1 MGADPIQTADD
12 ALRAGFNPVP
22 LWPHSKRPVHR
33 DWTKRDPEEA
43 RDAFTQAQRLSLER
57 GDTYPLNIG
66 LLLGNGLVDV
76 DIDHHR
82 TLSLARKLLPETA
95 MRHGRAS
102 SRNSHW
108 WYRVED
114 YDLGL
119 KKYALP
125 DGAVLIEY
133 RSTGG
138 QTMIPPSYNPDHG
151 EDMLWEGEPFG
162 GDEGPATVNGRELH
176 ARVALMAF
184 IATLADAWPQR
195 GGRHDA
201 YLALVGGLLRDADEN
216 GDPRIQPWWGAQIEV
231 VLRLLADATHDE
243 DGGSARVAE
252 SVPSTRAKI
261 LRGDRVQGWPTLAR
275 LLGDDGEA
283 YVESLRRI
291 ASDIETLNGTTRN
304 RVTAR
309 RESDEWWEA
318 GQATSSAPVVEVA
331 SVEEISDGAIAV
343 DGVSEDQ
350 WREDGT
356 DPDDDD
362 PRKRQERGTWRIV
375 RRHEEWLDDAG
386 NLTSPVLPGVVWRD
400 DGVGLLYPGRI
411 NMLYGPSGSG
421 KSLIAMSAGLQE
433 VENGGRT
440 LMIDLEN
447 GYDEIHE
454 RLQALGCPGG
464 QRTPGWAYIEAEQPI
479 ASLQRDSWG
488 QESTSPT
495 GRANRDRFLRDLI
508 DFDPTLIILD
518 GTTTLFT
525 MHGLDP
531 NKATGVDTI
540 TSWLRLLCAH
550 GQRTVLLLDHT
561 NKNPKVGDEPT
572 GSQHKKSM
580 VQGTMLQ
587 VHGESPEVGGQAVT
601 HLYAVKDRPGKV
613 KREGYK
619 DPAGE
624 IRVADVTFHGS
635 QDGSVRVT
643 YEAPDPNN
651 IILDLP
657 GARPGPGR
665 PKADTS
671 RDVAGVLEV
680 FRAAGAGV
688 VMTRAEVDSKMSD
701 PLPELRL
708 KAAIASLRDGG
719 AIEQIGAGR
728 STGYTLRGR

>member
-1 MGADPIQTADD
+1 MGADPIQTAED

-22 LWPHSKRPVHR
+22 LWPRSKRPVLS
-33 DWTKRDPEEA
+33 DWVKRDPEEA
-43 RDAFTQAQRLSLER
+43 REAFEEAQRKVLAR
-57 GDTYPLNIG
+57 GDQYPLNVG
-66 LLLGNGLVDV
+66 LILGRGVV
-76 DIDHHR
+76 DIDLDHHR
-82 TLSLARKLLPETA
+82 TLTLARKLLPATA

-102 SRNSHW
+102 ARNSHW

-125 DGAVLIEY
+125 DGTTLIEY

-138 QTMIPPSYNPDHG
+138 QTMIPPSHNPDHG

-162 GDEGPATVNGRELH
+162 GSEGPAEVKGRELH
-176 ARVALMAF
+176 ARVALIAF
-184 IATLADAWPQR
+184 IATLAEAWPR
-195 GGRHDA
+195 KGGRHDA

-216 GDPRIQPWWGAQIEV
+216 GDPRIQPWWSTSIEAV
-231 VLRLLADATHDE
+231 IGLLADATHDE
-243 DGGSARVAE
+243 DGASARIAE
-252 SVPSTRAKI
+252 SVPSTRRKI

-275 LLGDDGEA
+275 HLGDDGEA

-291 ASDIETLNGTTRN
+291 ASDIEALNGTTRN

-309 RESDEWWEA
+309 KETDEWWEA
-318 GQATSSAPVVEVA
+318 AKPPMVEVTG
-331 SVEEISDGAIAV
+331 VDPVLAV
-343 DGVSEDQ
+343 DGVQEVPENQ

-356 DPDDDD
+356 DPDDED
-362 PRKRQERGTWRIV
+362 PRKREERGTWRMV
-375 RRHEEWLDDAG
+375 RRHDEWLDEDG
-386 NLTSPVLPGVVWRD
+386 NLIAPVQPGVVWRE
-400 DGVGLLYPGRI
+400 DGAGLFYPGRI

-454 RLQALGCPGG
+454 RLQALGQRGG

-488 QESTSPT
+488 QEATSPT
-495 GRANRDRFLRDLI
+495 GRANRDRFRRDL
-508 DFDPTLIILD
+508 DEFDPTLIIID

-550 GQRTVLLLDHT
+550 GKRTVILLDHT

-587 VHGESPEVGGQAVT
+587 VHGESPEVGEQATT

-613 KREGYK
+613 KRAGYK
-619 DPAGE
+619 DPVGE
-624 IRVADVTFHGS
+624 IRVADVIFHGAP
-635 QDGSVRVT
+635 DGSVSIT
-643 YEAPDPNN
+643 YKAPDPDEVF
-651 IILDLP
+651 LDLP
-657 GARPGPGR
+657 GKTRSPGR

-671 RDVAGVLEV
+671 RDVDAVLGIFRQAGP
-680 FRAAGAGV
+680 GV
-688 VMTRAEVDSKMSD
+688 VLSRAEVAKAVPFSI
-701 PLPELRL
+701 PEVRL
-708 KAAIASLRDGG
+708 KAALSALRDGG
-719 AIEQIGAGR
+719 AVEQVGAGR
-728 STGYTLRGR
+728 STGYTLRQG